1 MSKSQNSFIKNQKA
15 KKKMLKKKEK
25 EERRKERQENNNKGG
40 ELSDMMAYVDEYGN
54 ILSEP
59 PEPKIEKKKDER
71 AAPLKRHERAERTER
86 TELK

>member
-15 KKKMLKKKEK
+15 KKKLLKKKEK

-40 ELSDMMAYVDEYGN
+40 ELADMMAYVDEFGN

-59 PEPKIEKKKDER
+59 PEPKPVKKENKEV
-71 AAPLKRHERAERTER
+71 E
-86 TELK
+86 

>member
-40 ELSDMMAYVDEYGN
+40 ELSDMMAYVDEFGN

-59 PEPKIEKKKDER
+59 PEPKVEKKADKKEVDKE
-71 AAPLKRHERAERTER
+71 
-86 TELK
+86 